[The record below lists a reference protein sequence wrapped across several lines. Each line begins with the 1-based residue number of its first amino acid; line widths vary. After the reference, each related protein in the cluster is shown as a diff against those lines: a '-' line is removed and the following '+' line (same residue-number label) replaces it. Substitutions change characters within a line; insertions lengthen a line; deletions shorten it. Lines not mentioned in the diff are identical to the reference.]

1 VATWHTLS
9 TARAEWS
16 DAPKTDSTL
25 TSLLIAARH
34 QCEAFAPAAKIVDA
48 TAIPEEF
55 RMAHLMQARAIWQAQ
70 NTATNPAGEFE
81 AGGQTVRVYPMDW
94 NVKSL
99 LRPAVGVPG
108 IG

>member
-1 VATWHTLS
+1 VATWHTPG
-9 TARAEWS
+9 TARTEWS
-16 DAPKTDSTL
+16 DAPKDDTQLAGLL
-25 TSLLIAARH
+25 TAARH
-34 QCEAFAPAAKIVDA
+34 QCEAFAPIAKTADP

-55 RMAHLMQARAIWQAQ
+55 RIAHLMQARAIWQAQ
-70 NTATNPAGEFE
+70 NTATNPAGDFE

-94 NVKSL
+94 QVKSL